1 MADNTLIMSLAK
13 VIIAAAWADG
23 EIQSDELNSLKDLL
37 FALPTLTALQ
47 WAELEMYLETPIPEG
62 ERAFLLAQLQDA
74 IASADDKQLAYETL
88 DKMLNADGVV
98 TSDERRIAQEII
110 HAIDSA
116 DTGIFGHLSRLLA
129 GPVTRR
135 MQTVED
141 LYSREKYFDEFVKN
155 KVYYGVRRRLDLGEA
170 ELEIPEA
177 TLQKL
182 GLAGGLLARVA
193 RISEGITETERQ
205 AIVQALQSGWGI
217 TAQEAEVVTDVA
229 VADESKNLDYFR
241 VTREF
246 VLLCELDERKR
257 FLDALFAVAA
267 ADGKVSAEEMDEIRE
282 VARSLKLS
290 NETFVSAKLKIP
302 REQRTE

>member
-23 EIQSDELNSLKDLL
+23 EIQFDELNSLKDLL

-98 TSDERRIAQEII
+98 TSDERRIAREII

-129 GPVTRR
+129 GSVTRR

-217 TAQEAEVVTDVA
+217 TAQEAEVVADVA

-302 REQRTE
+302 REQRPE